1 MPERIFVNTNGN
13 TYYILFGEKGKSS
26 FLCKINDN
34 SSAQYVICAILEENT
49 WWQGNY
55 FEDFEEAYKSWKGN
69 KNEYYI

>member
-13 TYYILFGEKGKSS
+13 TYYILFG
-26 FLCKINDN
+26 
-34 SSAQYVICAILEENT
+34 ENT

-69 KNEYYI
+69 KNE